1 MRMFGLGRKSGWRI
15 VDLQMSMLGLGEKH
29 AGRGVGGEAKQHE
42 QSFLLTCLAIQ
53 WICIR
58 MCMTKTTWRIVD
70 LHMGMLNLGE
80 KNGTGGFSMSMSIP
94 HALRLVEFVC
104 VYSIVN
110 WRCIREHL
118 CPKSRMIKFI
128 FKCTILALNEKVGGG
143 GLGGEGGHMCKH
155 KNLAPSAVKL
165 TCSFHSMTMRKC
177 VRESHAYF
185 TLAISVQPFHVSS
198 YWLWPKLAMHRAHI
212 VRKVVD

>member
-1 MRMFGLGRKSGWRI
+1 MRDQKYMKDSRCTHWHDWFWTKRI

-29 AGRGVGGEAKQHE
+29 AEGGVGGEAKQHE
-42 QSFLLTCLAIQ
+42 QSFLLTCLVTHGF
-53 WICIR
+53 CIR

-80 KNGTGGFSMSMSIP
+80 KNGTDGGFSMSMSIP
-94 HALRLVEFVC
+94 HALRLIEFVC

-128 FKCTILALNEKVGGG
+128 FKCTNLALNEKVGGG
-143 GLGGEGGHMCKH
+143 LGGRAG
-155 KNLAPSAVKL
+155 
-165 TCSFHSMTMRKC
+165 TC
-177 VRESHAYF
+177 V
-185 TLAISVQPFHVSS
+185 SV
-198 YWLWPKLAMHRAHI
+198 
-212 VRKVVD
+212 VVI

>member
-29 AGRGVGGEAKQHE
+29 AEGGVGGEAKQHE
-42 QSFLLTCLAIQ
+42 QSFLLTCLVTHGF
-53 WICIR
+53 CIR

-94 HALRLVEFVC
+94 HALRLIEFVC

-110 WRCIREHL
+110 WRCKREHL

-128 FKCTILALNEKVGGG
+128 FKCTNLALNEKVGGG
-143 GLGGEGGHMCKH
+143 LGGRAG
-155 KNLAPSAVKL
+155 
-165 TCSFHSMTMRKC
+165 TC
-177 VRESHAYF
+177 V
-185 TLAISVQPFHVSS
+185 SV
-198 YWLWPKLAMHRAHI
+198 
-212 VRKVVD
+212 VVI